1 MSITSQSVID
11 PVCDMSISPQ
21 TAMTLPWEG
30 RTYYFCEAACR
41 DTFRDDPARWTE
53 PIHHEDEAGA

>member
-11 PVCDMSISPQ
+11 PVCGMSISPQ
-21 TAMTLPWEG
+21 TAMALRWEG

-41 DTFRDDPARWTE
+41 DTFGDDPARWTE